1 MNCGA
6 ANGRPAGLS
15 GMEEMQVLNFGYKN
29 ITFGLTLFYYKLYTS
44 FTGEVLYDDWYM
56 VMFNVL
62 LTSLPVIALEVF
74 KQDVS
79 SDVCLQGRRMYTLAG
94 TGWILNDTVASL
106 VIFLS
111 NIFIPYPAAFHKEEE
126 VADVAHLGAITHACI
141 IWTVNYQIALVI
153 SHFTWTER
161 LVIWD
166 SIFFWY
172 IFLLAYGALPPFYSN
187 TAFQVFPQA
196 IGAVPI
202 FWLITLLVAVVS
214 LLSYFLLIAIQ
225 RMLYP
230 MDDHVV
236 QEMKYC
242 KKDVRA
248 NQMWLREQHNSQ
260 KMTQTG
266 FYARVDARIRK
277 TRKSLI
283 SDNVKVRSDLGG

>member
-15 GMEEMQVLNFGYKN
+15 GMEEMQVLNFVYKN
-29 ITFGLTLFYYKLYTS
+29 ITFDLTLFYYKLYTS

-79 SDVCLQGRRMYTLAG
+79 SDVCLQSSSCPTYSY
-94 TGWILNDTVASL
+94 V
-106 VIFLS
+106 
-111 NIFIPYPAAFHKEEE
+111 PYPAAFHKEEE
-126 VADVAHLGAITHACI
+126 VADVVHLGAITYACI

-172 IFLLAYGALPPFYSN
+172 IFLLAYGALPSFYSN
-187 TAFQVFPQA
+187 TAFQ
-196 IGAVPI
+196 GAVPI
-202 FWLITLLVAVVS
+202 LWLITLLVAVVS

-266 FYARVDARIRK
+266 FSARVDARIRK

>member
-15 GMEEMQVLNFGYKN
+15 GMEEMQVLNFVYKN
-29 ITFGLTLFYYKLYTS
+29 ITFDLTLFYYKLYTS

-111 NIFIPYPAAFHKEEE
+111 NIFIRTLPSSFHKEEE
-126 VADVAHLGAITHACI
+126 VADVVHLGAITYACM
-141 IWTVNYQIALVI
+141 TVNYQIALVI

-187 TAFQVFPQA
+187 TAFQ
-196 IGAVPI
+196 GAVPI

-260 KMTQTG
+260 KMTQIG
-266 FYARVDARIRK
+266 FSARVDARIRSAK
-277 TRKSLI
+277 E
-283 SDNVKVRSDLGG
+283 